1 MKKKNVLMMALSL
14 CLVAVIAVGGTLA
27 YLSDTA
33 DAVTNTF
40 QFAEGID
47 VTLSEDEPKPVKNES
62 ITVNSD
68 NGYDYTNVV
77 PGQELNKAPKLT
89 VTTSVDAY
97 VFARVSVGA
106 NMTLG
111 AITEGWL
118 PVEGQNNVWYKAVTG
133 QEAVR
138 DLGTLF
144 TKVTVA
150 DMDLSEV
157 TGDELGD
164 IKIEV
169 AAVQQSGFADVKAAY
184 AAAVEDDVFQ
194 AA

>member
-40 QFAEGID
+40 QFAAGID
-47 VTLSEDEPKPVKNES
+47 VTLSEDQPIAVKNES
-62 ITVNSD
+62 ISANTD

-97 VFARVSVGA
+97 VFARVTVGA

-111 AITEGWL
+111 TITTGWTQV
-118 PVEGQNNVWYKAVTG
+118 PGETNVWYKAVTG
-133 QEAVR
+133 AEGVQ
-138 DLGTLF
+138 DLDTLF
-144 TKVTVA
+144 TKVTVGNVQL
-150 DMDLSEV
+150 DGTE
-157 TGDELGD
+157 ELGD
-164 IKIEV
+164 IVIEV
-169 AAVQQSGFADVKAAY
+169 AAVQQSGFASVEAAY
-184 AAAVEDDVFQ
+184 EAANTDNVFQ